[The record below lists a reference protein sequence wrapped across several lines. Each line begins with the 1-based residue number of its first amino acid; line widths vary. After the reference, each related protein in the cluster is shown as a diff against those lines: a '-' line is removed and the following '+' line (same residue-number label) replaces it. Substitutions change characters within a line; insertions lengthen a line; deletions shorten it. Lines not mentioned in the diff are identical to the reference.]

1 MFLSPC
7 ASNSRGRLTFQPGST
22 GGLIALGLGAK
33 NWSVEQCTRHFED
46 LCKQA
51 FIRRPGGNVPYIG
64 WFIDNH
70 NHSKYKTR
78 PLQEALMSAYSE
90 NEYLFGGSRPYA
102 YGNDVKVAVTATSA
116 SGSAVVLANYN
127 RFCGDKC

>member
-1 MFLSPC
+1 MPTDI
-7 ASNSRGRLTFQPGST
+7 LTFST
-22 GGLIALGLGAK
+22 GGLIALGLAAK

-51 FIRRPGGNVPYIG
+51 FTRRTGGNVPGVG

-70 NHSKYKTR
+70 HHSKYKTR

-90 NEYLFGGSRPYA
+90 HEHLFGGSRPNA
-102 YGNDVKVAVTATSA
+102 FYGTDTKVAVTATSA

-127 RFCGDKC
+127 RIGGDKSQ

>member
-1 MFLSPC
+1 MSQSF
-7 ASNSRGRLTFQPGST
+7 ST
-22 GGLIALGLGAK
+22 GGLIALGLAAK

-51 FIRRPGGNVPYIG
+51 FTRRTGGNFLGIG

-70 NHSKYKTR
+70 NHSKYRTR
-78 PLQEALMSAYSE
+78 PLQEALISAYSE
-90 NEYLFGGSRPYA
+90 NEYLFGGSRPHA
-102 YGNDVKVAVTATSA
+102 SYGSDVKVAVTATSS

-127 RFCGDKC
+127 RLCGDKR